1 MGPKGL
7 PFRLCKQL
15 FELEFYVTEN
25 KPVSAVSKLAHEIKN
40 PLTAIIGFT
49 QVMSDHS
56 RENVTVQQMRN
67 WAEIVHESA
76 LGLSQICERVLEEE
90 HANSSIVKIE
100 SVDFNEFG
108 KNIVAQFQEEAKNKG
123 VSLNLKISDNFP
135 ILQTD
140 PVLLSQMLN
149 NMISNAIKFTPK
161 GGSVN
166 VNGEVDL
173 NSNALILVVQ
183 DTGQGIPSDILMALR
198 RGEQVTTSSDSTKYK
213 GWGIGMKVINEN
225 AQKLDCNFEL
235 YCPKEKG
242 TVALLK
248 FPM

>member
-1 MGPKGL
+1 MTK
-7 PFRLCKQL
+7 KSS
-15 FELEFYVTEN
+15 
-25 KPVSAVSKLAHEIKN
+25 VSAISKLAHEIKN

-49 QVMSDHS
+49 QVMSDPA
-56 RENVTVQQMRN
+56 RENVTLQQMRN

-76 LGLSQICERVLEEE
+76 LSLSAICERVLEED
-90 HANSSIVKIE
+90 NTSTDIVRIE
-100 SVDFNEFG
+100 DVDFHEFG
-108 KNIVAQFQEEAKNKG
+108 KNIVAQFQEEAKSKG
-123 VSLNLKISDNFP
+123 VRLDFKISDNFP

-140 PVLLSQMLN
+140 PILLTQMLN

-161 GGSVN
+161 GGSVK
-166 VNGEVDL
+166 VNGEVDMK
-173 NSNALILVVQ
+173 SNALILVVQ
-183 DTGQGIPSDILMALR
+183 DTGKGIPSDVLMALR
-198 RGEQVTTSSDSTKYK
+198 RGEQVTTSSDSSKHK
-213 GWGIGMKVINEN
+213 GWGIGIKVITEN